1 MRQVNLIFNSNVLRF
16 AERAH
21 GVVVSHPLRMR
32 KALGSIPSVSICVE
46 THNCS
51 AGRAGTS
58 QQTRPQLRAPKAT
71 PRGFCAD
78 RVILSSLS
86 TNSADRNSTR
96 VFRVT
101 SANAK
106 QNVIADDVVWKH
118 LAPIVRILCSWC
130 AWCIRETQ
138 RAYTV
143 KPMSYMFGMAI
154 WFLFRW
160 RAPRLDDTQRA

>member
-1 MRQVNLIFNSNVLRF
+1 MIVFYCIVVDFNVLYRIVPNCFVYCALQVHIVLNLIYDSDVLRF

-21 GVVVSHPLRMR
+21 GVVVPHPLRMR

-46 THNCS
+46 TQNCS

-106 QNVIADDVVWKH
+106 QNVIADDVV
-118 LAPIVRILCSWC
+118 
-130 AWCIRETQ
+130 
-138 RAYTV
+138 
-143 KPMSYMFGMAI
+143 
-154 WFLFRW
+154 
-160 RAPRLDDTQRA
+160 